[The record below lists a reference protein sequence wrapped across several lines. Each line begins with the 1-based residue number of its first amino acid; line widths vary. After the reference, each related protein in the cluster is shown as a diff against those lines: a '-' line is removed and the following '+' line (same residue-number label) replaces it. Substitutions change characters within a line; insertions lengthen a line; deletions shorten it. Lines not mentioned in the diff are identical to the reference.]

1 MIDYRY
7 NGVVL
12 RWVDGDTVDIMV
24 DLGFTVSVRQRFRLL
39 GVNTPEKGEDGY
51 VEATELSNA
60 YVPVGSKVILQSKK
74 TDKYGRYL
82 AEVFPSAS
90 TVSVNAFLASKSF
103 GL

>member
-12 RWVDGDTVDIMV
+12 KWVDGDTVDIMV

-39 GVNTPEKGEDGY
+39 GVNTPEKGEAGY
-51 VEATELSNA
+51 VEATGLSNA
-60 YVPVGSKVILQSKK
+60 YVPVGSKVTLQSKK

-82 AEVFPSAS
+82 AEVFPSTS

-103 GL
+103 GF